1 MDQLETN
8 PAKTSGEFT
17 ESDRLRKIFSYLI
30 AKWPLFAV
38 LALLAGLGGY
48 LYAKYQKTTYQSYL
62 SFALDEGGSQVG
74 GSAALGLAAQFGLSL
89 GGGTQDVFS
98 GDNILEI
105 IVSRRVIENTLLSVD
120 TMDQRPVTLIEY
132 YLDSKPSWQ
141 KQNRAGIHFLPG
153 ESRSSFSYAKDS
165 VLYNTY
171 LEFKQN
177 RIVARRPD
185 SRLNIYELMV
195 SSNSEKFTKDFT
207 DRLIAETNSFYTD
220 IRSKKAR
227 QTLDILEKSVPS
239 MKNKFDSSVSQKAA
253 LQDANLNTAFEDA
266 QVPLI
271 KQESNSQVYA
281 AAYSEMFKD
290 LEVAR
295 FQYLRSIPLL
305 QVIDPAN
312 YPMQKIRQGKLKTAL
327 VFAVIAD
334 FILLMGMVILLFI
347 KWRKTPL
354 EA

>member
-1 MDQLETN
+1 MDQKETDSV
-8 PAKTSGEFT
+8 KSSGEYS
-17 ESDRLRKIFSYLI
+17 ESDHLRKIFRYVLG
-30 AKWPLFAV
+30 KWPVFVA
-38 LALLAGLGGY
+38 LALLAGLAGY
-48 LYAKYQKTTYQSYL
+48 LYARYQKVTYQSYL

-74 GSAALGLAAQFGLSL
+74 GSAALGLAAQFGISL
-89 GGGTQDVFS
+89 GGSQDIFS

-105 IVSRRVIENTLLSVD
+105 ILSRRVVESTLLSVD
-120 TMDQRPVTLIEY
+120 TFDHKPVTLIEY
-132 YLDSKPSWQ
+132 FLQQQPSW
-141 KQNRAGIHFLPG
+141 KKGNTEGIHFPPG
-153 ESRSSFSYAKDS
+153 EPRSAFSYAQDS

-171 LEFKQN
+171 LLFKRS

-185 SRLNIYELMV
+185 TRLNIYELLV
-195 SSNSEKFTKDFT
+195 NSTSEKFTKDFT
-207 DRLIAETNSFYTD
+207 DRLIHETNNFYTE

-227 QTLDILEKSVPS
+227 QTLDILERSVPS
-239 MKNKFDSSVSQKAA
+239 MKNKFDSAVSQKAA
-253 LQDANLNTAFEDA
+253 IQDANLNTAFENA

-305 QVIDPAN
+305 QVIDPAD
-312 YPMQKIRQGKLKTAL
+312 YPMQKIRQGRLKTAL

-334 FILLMGMVILLFI
+334 FILLMGMILLLFF
-347 KWRKTPL
+347 KLKRMP
-354 EA
+354 